1 MDLNFELMREQISL
15 YGAGR
20 ARSPSRRDGHQIDA
34 RIIRRIIDH
43 RFGARSP
50 FPPVS
55 A

>member
-1 MDLNFELMREQISL
+1 MDLNFQLMREQIAL
-15 YGAGR
+15 HGAGR
-20 ARSPSRRDGHQIDA
+20 ASSLSRRDGHRIDA

-43 RFGARSP
+43 RFGTRSP